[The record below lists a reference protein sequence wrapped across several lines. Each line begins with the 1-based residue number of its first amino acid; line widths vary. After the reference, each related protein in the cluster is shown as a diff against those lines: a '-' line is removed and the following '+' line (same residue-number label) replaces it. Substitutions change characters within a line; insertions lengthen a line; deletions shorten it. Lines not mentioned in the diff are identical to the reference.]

1 MHGCVTCNAGVSPFK
16 KVHAM
21 LKIQGETTLRRLIAW
36 LCVSACAVGMAVAQ
50 EPAAPGNKPPE
61 HVIGTVTAT
70 DPASHAVTVKEDKTG
85 SEQKILLENTKTLL
99 KVEPGAKDLKGAV
112 RITAEDLQVGD
123 RVDVRG
129 SKMAEAPNAIAAR
142 SVVLMS
148 ARDLQKVHQAQA
160 EAWQH
165 STAGVVT
172 SVDVTGQNL
181 SIAARTQSGIQPVT
195 VNTAGNTEFTRYS
208 PENPRTPAA
217 SELAEI
223 KPGDQVRIIG
233 SKSDDGS
240 VITAERVYSG
250 AFRTISGTLS
260 AVAPDGKSITVKD
273 LGTKNAVEVGLND
286 QSAVK
291 KLPPAMAMMLARRFN
306 PNFRRA
312 QDPAG
317 KPAEQTGENGNGSSA
332 ARSPEAAEGN
342 PPHGMRS
349 HSGGGDIPQM
359 IERLPAIG
367 ISDLKPGDAL
377 VISGVATGNSSRLL
391 ATSII
396 AGVEPILQ
404 SSPARSGG
412 QSVGGDWGLGEMTIP
427 Q

>member
-1 MHGCVTCNAGVSPFK
+1 
-16 KVHAM
+16 M
-21 LKIQGETTLRRLIAW
+21 LKILGGTTPGRLIAW
-36 LCVSACAVGMAVAQ
+36 LCVSACAAAVAVAQ
-50 EPAAPGNKPPE
+50 EPAAPGNKPAE
-61 HVIGTVTAT
+61 HVIGTVTVT
-70 DPASHAVTVKEDKTG
+70 DSASRAVTVKEDKTG
-85 SEQKILLENTKTLL
+85 SEQRILLGNTKTLL
-99 KVEPGAKDLKGAV
+99 KVEPGAKDLKSAV

-123 RVDVRG
+123 RIDVRG
-129 SKMAEAPNAIAAR
+129 SKMPEEPNAITAR

-172 SVDVTGQNL
+172 SVDVTGQKL
-181 SIAARTQSGIQPVT
+181 SVTARTQSGIQPVT

-208 PENPRTPAA
+208 PENPKTPAT

-233 SKSDDGS
+233 SRSDDGS
-240 VITAERVYSG
+240 VISAERIYSG
-250 AFRTISGTLS
+250 AFHTINGTLS

-273 LGTKNAVEVGLND
+273 LASKKAVEVGLND
-286 QSAVK
+286 QSTIR
-291 KLPPAMAMMLARRFN
+291 KLPPPMAMMLARRFN
-306 PNFRRA
+306 PNSRRA
-312 QDPAG
+312 QDGASRPAD
-317 KPAEQTGENGNGSSA
+317 AAGENTNGSA
-332 ARSPEAAEGN
+332 AKAPEAADGN
-342 PPHGMRS
+342 PPQGMRR
-349 HSGGGDIPQM
+349 HAGGGDIPQM

-377 VISGVATGNSSRLL
+377 VISGVATGNGSRLL

-404 SSPARSGG
+404 SAPARSGG
-412 QSVGGDWGLGEMTIP
+412 QAMGGDWGLGEMTIP